1 MLCYRPT
8 LEPKG
13 AHRLQ
18 IEASTIGYY
27 VYVWLTPRSDAP
39 EMDYL
44 QDTREMAKEQSAED
58 FEVPLTAWA
67 SLDVSQPPEAS

>member
-1 MLCYRPT
+1 MLCYCPT
-8 LEPKG
+8 IAPKG
-13 AHRLQ
+13 AHRLR
-18 IEASTIGYY
+18 IEADTVGYY
-27 VYVWLTPRSDAP
+27 VHVWLTSTSDAP

-44 QDTREMAKEQSAED
+44 QDTLEMAKEQCAED